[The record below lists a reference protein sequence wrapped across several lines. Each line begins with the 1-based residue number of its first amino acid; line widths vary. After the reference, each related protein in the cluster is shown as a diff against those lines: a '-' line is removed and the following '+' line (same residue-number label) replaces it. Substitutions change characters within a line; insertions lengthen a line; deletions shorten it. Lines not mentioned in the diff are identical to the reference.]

1 MTKLNM
7 ATETVIPVPAQ
18 KDGELPKVNKD
29 QTAPATPASTP
40 DTAVPAQK

>member
-7 ATETVIPVPAQ
+7 AAETVIPVPAH

-29 QTAPATPASTP
+29 QNAPAKPASTP
-40 DTAVPAQK
+40 ETAAPSQK